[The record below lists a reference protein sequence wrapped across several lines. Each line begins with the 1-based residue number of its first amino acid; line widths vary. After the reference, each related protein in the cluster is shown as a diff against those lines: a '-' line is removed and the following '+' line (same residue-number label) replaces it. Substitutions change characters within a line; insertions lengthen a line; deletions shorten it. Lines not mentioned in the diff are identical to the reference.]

1 MRVSLYTEMCIKG
14 YNSIFALHDR
24 NSFVLIYSDLL
35 VVKGLVSLLQ
45 PLKFFQVI
53 HHCLLI
59 LMTNFN
65 RVNLILENRHL
76 NSDTSYAIAMYNP
89 L

>member
-35 VVKGLVSLLQ
+35 WYSSCSEGASFLITALKILSSNTSL
-45 PLKFFQVI
+45 PADSDDKF
-53 HHCLLI
+53 
-59 LMTNFN
+59 
-65 RVNLILENRHL
+65 
-76 NSDTSYAIAMYNP
+76 
-89 L
+89 